1 MNPVS
6 VAALRGLRSLHKLF
20 WRHEDPTGYSFANVQ
35 VTGQAAAD
43 LIRARLDSG
52 QPAMIARFGSAE
64 LRAALCHEFG
74 RRDESAWH
82 KALQFIRREY
92 SEYWWDKRVVRGMV
106 RNAGFFPADPRQLAR
121 FAELLIDDMRQVDV
135 LGSWMTAERVFAP
148 QLEHATRVNLEDL
161 PPWVHADPWSEA
173 LAGRTV
179 LVIHPFVHSI
189 EAQYRKRTLLFDDPR
204 VLPEF
209 ELKTLRAV
217 QSIAYNDTGF
227 ADWFAA
233 LASMQEQIART
244 RFDVAIIGCGAYGF
258 ALAAFVKRLGRQAV
272 HLGGATQLLFGI
284 KGKRWGEMGNA
295 HWVRPLDEERP
306 PGFTLVEGGCYW

>member
-1 MNPVS
+1 MFRITAEV
-6 VAALRGLRSLHKLF
+6 LRGLRALHKTLF
-20 WRHEDPTGYSFANVQ
+20 RGEDPTGYSFANVQ
-35 VTGQAAAD
+35 LSGQAASD
-43 LIRARLDSG
+43 LIRARLAG
-52 QPAMIARFGSAE
+52 GAPAMIARFGSAE

-92 SEYWWDKRVVRGMV
+92 TEYWWDRRVVRGMT
-106 RNAGFFPADPRQLAR
+106 RNAGFFPADTRLLAR

-135 LGSWMTAERVFAP
+135 LGSWMTAERVFAA
-148 QLEHATRVNLEDL
+148 QLSGATFVNLEDL
-161 PPWVHADPWSEA
+161 PPWVHANPWSEA

-179 LVIHPFVHSI
+179 LVVHPFVKSI
-189 EAQYRKRTLLFDDPR
+189 EAQYRKRALLFDDPR

-209 ELKTLRAV
+209 ELKTIRAV

-227 ADWFAA
+227 ADWFEA
-233 LASMQEQIART
+233 LASMQQQIERT

-258 ALAAFVKRLGRQAV
+258 PLAAFVKRLGRQAV

-284 KGKRWGEMGNA
+284 KGRRWGEMGNE
-295 HWVRPLDEERP
+295 HWVRPLEEERP
-306 PGFTLVEGGCYW
+306 PGFQQVEGGCYW

>member
-1 MNPVS
+1 MNRFS
-6 VAALRGLRSLHKLF
+6 VEVLRGLRAAHKTL
-20 WRHEDPTGYSFANVQ
+20 WRRDDPTGFSFANVQ
-35 VTGQAAAD
+35 VSGQAASD
-43 LIRARLDSG
+43 LIRARLASG
-52 QPAMIARFGSAE
+52 APAMVARFGSAE

-74 RRDESAWH
+74 RREESGWH

-92 SEYWWDKRVVRGMV
+92 SEYWWDRRVVRGMT
-106 RNAGFFPADPRQLAR
+106 RNAGFFPADTRLLAR
-121 FAELLIDDMRQVDV
+121 FAELLVDDMRQVDV
-135 LGSWMTAERVFAP
+135 LGSWMTAERVFAE
-148 QLEHATRVNLEDL
+148 QLRQARFVNLEDL
-161 PPWVHADPWSEA
+161 PPWVHTNPWSEA

-179 LVIHPFVHSI
+179 LVIHPFVKSI
-189 EAQYRKRTLLFDDPR
+189 EAQYRKRALLFDDPR

-233 LASMQEQIART
+233 LHSMEEQIERT
-244 RFDVAIIGCGAYGF
+244 PFDVAIIGCGAYGF
-258 ALAAFVKRLGRQAV
+258 SLAAFVKRLGRQAV

-295 HWVRPLDEERP
+295 HWVRPLEDERP
-306 PGFTLVEGGCYW
+306 PGFHQVEGGCYW